1 MDVRHGRKL
10 GQMGDAE
17 HLLGAGHARQLLR
30 HLLGCPAGHTGVH
43 LVKDQG
49 AHVVI
54 LCQHI
59 LEGQHDAGQLT
70 AGGDLLDGLQILPYI
85 GGHKELHLVQ
95 SGFVHGV
102 LPCFGP
108 ELHLEP
114 HFRHVQLGQF
124 GLNTLLQRLGRF
136 TARPAQRLTP
146 PPDLLH
152 RFAQI
157 PFQPGN
163 GIAGELN
170 LVQLLSAP
178 LQVVQ
183 HLLHGVPVLLFQP
196 VDHIQTT
203 LQLVQLTGF
212 KVETIP

>member
-1 MDVRHGRKL
+1 M
-10 GQMGDAE
+10 
-17 HLLGAGHARQLLR
+17 
-30 HLLGCPAGHTGVH
+30 
-43 LVKDQG
+43 
-49 AHVVI
+49 VI

-178 LQVVQ
+178 LQVIQ